1 MNPPLSAPS
10 TKVNRR
16 QKADVLKLIN
26 SKYQIEFSDES
37 KMNDF
42 FIKFRG
48 PEGTLYEDGLWTLHV
63 TLPPEY
69 PYKSPSIG
77 FMNRIY
83 HPNVDEIS
91 GSICLDVINQ
101 TWTPMFDLTNI
112 FEVFIPQLLRYPNAS
127 DPLNGQAA
135 QLLLRDENKYDNRV
149 KEYVRLY
156 ASNEISN
163 PTIST
168 PISITSSSYANGSY
182 NGGTRGMRSS
192 SPHDISMESDT
203 TSMLGSS
210 FGNDSSHMNSQSGSS
225 VNGSQGGGGKVD
237 CSDSSVSI
245 HTDHDGDIKM
255 TRKDEKEDVDMEE
268 MEEDGMM
275 WETLSDVSE
284 MSDL

>member
-1 MNPPLSAPS
+1 MNPPSSIPS
-10 TKVNRR
+10 KVNRR
-16 QKADVLKLIN
+16 QKADILKLIN
-26 SKYQIEFSDES
+26 SKYELEFTDES

-42 FIKFRG
+42 YIKFRG
-48 PEGTLYEDGLWTLHV
+48 PESTLYANGLWTLHV
-63 TLPPEY
+63 VLPSEY

-101 TWTPMFDLTNI
+101 TWTPMFDLLNI
-112 FEVFIPQLLRYPNAS
+112 FDVFIPQLLRYPNPA

-135 QLLLRDENKYDNRV
+135 QLLLRDENKYNNRV

-156 ASNEISN
+156 ACNANTN
-163 PTIST
+163 PAMST
-168 PISITSSSYANGSY
+168 PICIASSTPMQGHSTYRA
-182 NGGTRGMRSS
+182 S
-192 SPHDISMESDT
+192 SPHDTSMVDSDT

-210 FGNDSSHMNSQSGSS
+210 LGNDSSHMNSQCGSS
-225 VNGSQGGGGKVD
+225 LNGSQGGGEKMDCDVSMYTDNDGHVKTEDVGVKVD
-237 CSDSSVSI
+237 
-245 HTDHDGDIKM
+245 
-255 TRKDEKEDVDMEE
+255 DET
-268 MEEDGMM
+268 M